1 MNPLLKHKPG
11 ENSQNFHYS
20 GLGVQPISIG
30 QNYKYRNL
38 IKKLTDYNRIKLSH
52 FPSIFPSANS
62 TLPLLASPNNPI
74 SLHLPYF
81 LPPKH
86 PPCIPPFPTLSANKI
101 GLFMGKALLIY
112 FNPFFADPFGALFLW
127 MSPGI
132 WCIFFCNEVCGGWR
146 ALLILVQ
153 LSNLPGGEIYSIT

>member
-1 MNPLLKHKPG
+1 MSQKANSIIINIKQRLGKMNAYFQLQNNVNPLLKHKPG

-20 GLGVQPISIG
+20 GLGLQPISIG

-74 SLHLPYF
+74 SLHPPYF
-81 LPPKH
+81 LLPTDSPSFR
-86 PPCIPPFPTLSANKI
+86 PFSTSLRKQNWFI
-101 GLFMGKALLIY
+101 HGE
-112 FNPFFADPFGALFLW
+112 D
-127 MSPGI
+127 SPDR
-132 WCIFFCNEVCGGWR
+132 F
-146 ALLILVQ
+146 
-153 LSNLPGGEIYSIT
+153 